1 MAYTITQHTKNRAK
15 EHGVK
20 VKPSSKKHKKID
32 VIKGGE
38 IIASVGDKRYPDYG
52 VLLQKEDRGQV
63 KAGTAN
69 ERRRAYHARHG
80 RYAKGTRGYWASEL
94 LW

>member
-38 IIASVGDKRYPDYG
+38 IIASDPSKG
-52 VLLQKEDRGQV
+52 GQ
-63 KAGTAN
+63 GTSQ
-69 ERRRAYHARHG
+69 G
-80 RYAKGTRGYWASEL
+80 RDCQ
-94 LW
+94 